1 MFSSIRQIE
10 NYLQTLI
17 PDSSQ
22 LRFPSEEGIKRTKE
36 FLQLLGAPQNKLKII
51 HIAGT
56 SGKGSTCFMISNLL
70 AAHGFTVGLSLSPH
84 LLDIRER
91 FEINNKLISPQKF
104 IMYFDEIA
112 PSIEKMLK
120 SQYGK
125 ITYFEALV
133 GMTYYT
139 FFKEK
144 VDYAVVETGLGGE
157 FDGTNIIKRNDKLA
171 VLSKIGFDHMKIL
184 GTTLPEIA
192 HQKAMICAERGDLIT
207 IKQYPSTYK
216 EIKKVVDKKSGHLLI
231 VKKIA
236 TKNITLTQKN
246 TTFSFRWN
254 SIVFNNITL
263 GLLGVHQVQNASLA
277 LATLGYLSKRDKFT
291 LEIDTIVSTLRTLRF
306 KGRFDIISRKNGQ
319 IILDGAHNVPK
330 MKAFLKALKKLY
342 PNKKFTFIIA
352 FKKGK
357 EYKKMLQ
364 LIVPYAEKILVTHIF
379 SESQDLQ
386 HFSVSAKEILNEV
399 SRIGFHQV
407 ETVSN
412 IRDIA
417 RMLRM
422 EASSFVITGS
432 LYLLGD
438 IYKELE

>member
-1 MFSSIRQIE
+1 MFSSILQIE
-10 NYLQTLI
+10 NYLQQLI
-17 PDSSQ
+17 PDSSL
-22 LRFPSEEGIKRTKE
+22 LRFPGEEGIARTKE
-36 FLQLLGAPQNKLKII
+36 FLHLLGSPQNTLKVI

-56 SGKGSTCFMISNLL
+56 SGKGSTSFMISNLL
-70 AAHGFTVGLSLSPH
+70 AAHGFRVGLSLSPH

-91 FEINNKLISPQKF
+91 FAINNQLISSQKF
-104 IMYFDEIA
+104 ITYFSEIV
-112 PSIEKMLK
+112 PSIEKMLT

-157 FDGTNIIKRNDKLA
+157 FDGTNSVDRADKVA

-207 IKQYPSTYK
+207 VDQYPSVYR
-216 EIKKVVDKKSGHLLI
+216 EIKNVVDKKRGHLFM
-231 VKKIA
+231 VKKNT

-246 TTFSFRWN
+246 TTFSFKWN
-254 SIVFNNITL
+254 SIEFKNLTL
-263 GLLGVHQVQNASLA
+263 GLLGDHQVQNSSLA
-277 LATLGYLSKRDKFT
+277 LATVCHLSKRDGFSVKM
-291 LEIDTIVSTLRTLRF
+291 DTITSTLRHLRF
-306 KGRFDIISRKNGQ
+306 KGRFDIIRQKKNQ

-330 MKAFLKALKKLY
+330 MKAFLKALKKLF

-364 LIVPYAEKILVTHIF
+364 LIVPHAKKIAVTHIF

-386 HFSVSAKEILNEV
+386 HFSVTAKEIVAEV
-399 SRIGFHQV
+399 SRIGFSHV
-407 ETVSN
+407 TTVSN
-412 IRDIA
+412 IKDIV
-417 RMLRM
+417 RMIRM
-422 EASSFVITGS
+422 DTSSFVITGS

>member
-10 NYLQTLI
+10 DYLQTLI

-22 LRFPSEEGIKRTKE
+22 LRFPGEEGIKRTKE
-36 FLQLLGAPQNKLKII
+36 FLKLLDSPQNKLKII

-56 SGKGSTCFMISNLL
+56 SGKGSTSFMISNLL

-84 LLDIRER
+84 LLDMRER
-91 FEINNKLISPQKF
+91 FEINNHLISPQKF
-104 IMYFDEIA
+104 INYFEEIA
-112 PSIEKMLK
+112 PSIEKMIS

-157 FDGTNIIKRNDKLA
+157 FDGTNTVDRTDKLA
-171 VLSKIGFDHMKIL
+171 VLSRIGFDHMKIL
-184 GTTLPEIA
+184 GTTLPEIT
-192 HQKAMICAERGDLIT
+192 HQKAMICAMRGDLIT
-207 IKQYPSTYK
+207 INQYPSVYE
-216 EIKKVVDKKSGHLLI
+216 EIKKVVDKKKGHLLI
-231 VKKIA
+231 VKKNA
-236 TKNITLTQKN
+236 TKNITLTQEN
-246 TTFSFRWN
+246 TTLSFKWN
-254 SIVFNNITL
+254 SMAFKNITL
-263 GLLGVHQVQNASLA
+263 GLLGGHQVQNASLA
-277 LATLGYLSKRDKFT
+277 LAALGHLSKRDKFT
-291 LEIDTIVSTLRTLRF
+291 LKIDTVVSTLRTLRF

-330 MKAFLKALKKLY
+330 MKAFLKALKKIY
-342 PNKKFTFIIA
+342 PDKKFTFIIA

-364 LIVPYAEKILVTHIF
+364 LIIPYAIKIVVTHIF

-386 HFSVSAKEILNEV
+386 HFSVSAKAIVDEV
-399 SRIGFHQV
+399 SRLGFTQV
-407 ETVSN
+407 TTVSN
-412 IRDIA
+412 IKDIV
-417 RMLRM
+417 RMIRM
-422 EASSFVITGS
+422 DASSFVITGS

-438 IYKELE
+438 IYTELE

>member
-1 MFSSIRQIE
+1 MFSSIQQIE
-10 NYLQTLI
+10 NYLQKLI

-22 LRFPSEEGIKRTKE
+22 LRFPGQEGIIRTKE
-36 FLQLLGAPQNKLKII
+36 FLRLLGSPQNKLKII
-51 HIAGT
+51 HVAGT
-56 SGKGSTCFMISNLL
+56 SGKGSTSFMISNLL
-70 AAHGFTVGLSLSPH
+70 VAHGFTVGLSLSPH

-91 FEINNKLISPQKF
+91 FEINNQLISPQKF
-104 IMYFDEIA
+104 ITYFGEIA
-112 PSIEKMLK
+112 PSIEKMLT
-120 SQYGK
+120 SRYGK

-157 FDGTNIIKRNDKLA
+157 FDGTNSVERSDKLA

-207 IKQYPSTYK
+207 IDQYPSTYK
-216 EIKKVVDKKSGHLLI
+216 EIKKVVDKKRGHLLI
-231 VKKIA
+231 VKKN
-236 TKNITLTQKN
+236 TTRNITLTQEN

-254 SIVFNNITL
+254 SMVFKNLWL
-263 GLLGVHQVQNASLA
+263 GLLGAHQVQNASLA
-277 LATLGYLSKRDKFT
+277 LATLGHLSKRDKFT

-364 LIVPYAEKILVTHIF
+364 LIVPHAEKIVVTHIF
-379 SESQDLQ
+379 SESQDLP
-386 HFSVSAKEILNEV
+386 HFSVSAKEIVDEV
-399 SRIGFHQV
+399 SRIGFYQV
-407 ETVSN
+407 ETAPHIKDI
-412 IRDIA
+412 IRMIQMDT
-417 RMLRM
+417 
-422 EASSFVITGS
+422 SSFVITGS